1 MSLKFGTYTEVKEL
15 VDLFYKSGFEAVKEY
30 SGLSRETFHNRLKMY
45 GLKANG
51 LFKGRMEQLM
61 EFKPDTY
68 RLSKKEE
75 AKIEFENSLFGKR
88 AKKGVRSPQQKAWD
102 TYYKQ
107 NNLVNGQHFIC
118 NEKLPAGL
126 SDVVE

>member
-1 MSLKFGTYTEVKEL
+1 MSLKFGTYTEVKGL
-15 VDLFYKSGFEAVKEY
+15 LDLFNKSGFEAVKEY

-51 LFKGRMEQLM
+51 LFKGRIEQLL

-68 RLSKKEE
+68 RLSRKEE
-75 AKIEFENSLFGKR
+75 AKLDFENSLFSKR
-88 AKKGVRSPQQKAWD
+88 AKRGVRSPQQKAWD

-107 NNLVNGQHFIC
+107 NNLTNGQHFVC
-118 NEKLPAGL
+118 DEKVTIG
-126 SDVVE
+126 